1 MSSTTCAPGLR
12 RCYTTTPITR
22 RPPPCALPSLPRQ
35 SAPKPPGASRPPA
48 SPTTACRCTA
58 SKACLPISPPMR
70 GSRRPPRSTT
80 NTSSRS
86 TPGQLRSSSAPS
98 SSSPSTRIVPS
109 KSTRARYKQQRAHCL
124 IDSKRRKFGLVLSRS
139 HIAEQKS
146 RDLAL
151 LDFLAAFG
159 DAVAA
164 VMAVDV
170 LKRLVARVT
179 HAAMHLHGAVGG
191 LAAQPVRPKIA
202 HRNLV
207 GERVLDLR
215 LREFI
220 HFPSGLADQQPQHF
234 GLRRQLHQ
242 RPLDR
247 LVLGQRAAERLAL
260 P

>member
-1 MSSTTCAPGLR
+1 MG
-12 RCYTTTPITR
+12 
-22 RPPPCALPSLPRQ
+22 PRF
-35 SAPKPPGASRPPA
+35 SRGRYVDGA
-48 SPTTACRCTA
+48 
-58 SKACLPISPPMR
+58 M
-70 GSRRPPRSTT
+70 
-80 NTSSRS
+80 RS
-86 TPGQLRSSSAPS
+86 TPSMLPRP
-98 SSSPSTRIVPS
+98 
-109 KSTRARYKQQRAHCL
+109 
-124 IDSKRRKFGLVLSRS
+124 

-215 LREFI
+215 L
-220 HFPSGLADQQPQHF
+220 G
-234 GLRRQLHQ
+234 
-242 RPLDR
+242 
-247 LVLGQRAAERLAL
+247 
-260 P
+260 